1 MKSNLSFNLSKVNQA
16 KAIKSLFGKVFSK
29 SADQKEGKIVSH
41 LAFKLARSVNGK
53 KIIGITAKIK
63 DKLVACV
70 FLTQLTF
77 KQNYKVFL
85 LAPVAVDSSIQKK
98 GVGKSIINYSID
110 YLKQNNMDLLMTYG
124 DPSYY
129 KRFSFK
135 NTKVTKIPAPFKL
148 SQPIGWLMLKL
159 SRKKIPNLGKSASCV
174 LPFRKKK
181 LW

>member
-16 KAIKSLFGKVFSK
+16 KAIKSLFSKVFSK

-85 LAPVAVDSSIQKK
+85 LAPVAVDTSIQKK
-98 GVGKSIINYSID
+98 VWERASLITRLIILSKTIWI
-110 YLKQNNMDLLMTYG
+110 YL
-124 DPSYY
+124 
-129 KRFSFK
+129 
-135 NTKVTKIPAPFKL
+135 
-148 SQPIGWLMLKL
+148 
-159 SRKKIPNLGKSASCV
+159 
-174 LPFRKKK
+174 
-181 LW
+181 